1 MEALLYLLKQPYRR
15 NFKEDTQMERNPNQ
29 KSSLKKTFST
39 QNLVMMAALIAMQII
54 LARFLSIQVSDTL
67 RISFESIPVILAGM
81 WLGPIPGAIVAVV
94 ADFLGTI
101 LSGYGTWFPP
111 LVLGPLSVGII
122 SGLSTK
128 YIFRSPLAETK
139 DTWKVAAI
147 VIVVG
152 ILNSFLFG
160 LIGSTLYSILIAG
173 NTTAFPVLLW
183 TNLIQRLATKPLTI
197 AVNAVAV
204 TIVNRAVYKPVGS
217 HILSRA

>member
-1 MEALLYLLKQPYRR
+1 MEH
-15 NFKEDTQMERNPNQ
+15 NQ
-29 KSSLKKTFST
+29 ETNKAVKPKSKLFTPH
-39 QNLVMMAALIAMQII
+39 NLVLMAALTAMQII

-111 LVLGPLSVGII
+111 LVLGPLSVGIL
-122 SGLSTK
+122 SGVSTK
-128 YIFRSPLAETK
+128 YIFRSPLAETR
-139 DTWKVAAI
+139 DTWKVA
-147 VIVVG
+147 VIVVTVG
-152 ILNSFLFG
+152 ILNSFVFG
-160 LIGSTLYSILIAG
+160 LIGSTMYSILVAG
-173 NTTAFPVLLW
+173 NTTAFPVLMW

-204 TIVNRAVYKPVGS
+204 TIVNRAVYKPVVRQ
-217 HILSRA
+217 ILSRA

>member
-1 MEALLYLLKQPYRR
+1 
-15 NFKEDTQMERNPNQ
+15 MERNPNQ
-29 KSSLKKTFST
+29 KTALKKVFSI

-54 LARFLSIQVSDTL
+54 LARYLSIQASDTL

-81 WLGPIPGAIVAVV
+81 WLGPIPGAIVAVI

-111 LVLGPLSVGII
+111 LVLGPLSVGIL
-122 SGLSTK
+122 SGVSTK
-128 YIFRSPLAETK
+128 YIFRSPLAETR

-147 VIVVG
+147 VVAVG
-152 ILNSFLFG
+152 ILNSFVFG
-160 LIGSTLYSILIAG
+160 LIGSTMYSILVAG
-173 NTTAFPVLLW
+173 NTTAFPVLMW

-204 TIVNRAVYKPVGS
+204 TIVNRAVYKPVVR